1 MKYIEIIPEVI
12 VGLGERTVFK
22 EKKAPFMTII
32 TLHINLEDWLGDDLM
47 TNSNNFIV
55 TEKLKIG
62 LEKSKFTG
70 FTFENMEITKD
81 EYFDNNYQLNKEL
94 PIFYWMKING
104 EMNIDFIHI
113 NPNNSRLMLSEE
125 LYNWLKK
132 NYSTKFLSEDNLKVD
147 DFMKRFIES
156 QKG

>member
-1 MKYIEIIPEVI
+1 
-12 VGLGERTVFK
+12 
-22 EKKAPFMTII
+22 
-32 TLHINLEDWLGDDLM
+32 
-47 TNSNNFIV
+47 
-55 TEKLKIG
+55 
-62 LEKSKFTG
+62 
-70 FTFENMEITKD
+70 
-81 EYFDNNYQLNKEL
+81 
-94 PIFYWMKING
+94 MKING

-147 DFMKRFIES
+147 DFMNRFIES